1 MVAIA
6 LFEQWHEFRK
16 RRMGSPVKANAQIVR
31 PKILVI
37 DDTSENLVAMKVL
50 LKNTDTVLLTANS
63 GNEGL
68 ALALEDNIALV
79 LLDVNMP
86 QMDGFE
92 VARLLK
98 QLDETSNIPIIFLT
112 ANNQDEATR
121 LEGYSSGNGT
131 NLRFS

>member
-1 MVAIA
+1 
-6 LFEQWHEFRK
+6 
-16 RRMGSPVKANAQIVR
+16 MGSPVKANAQIVR